1 MALAS
6 TSCSCVHVPG
16 PLLLH
21 HSSHWHGHTRGGHS
35 VTPICTVLTAKTT
48 VKRFWLSLLL
58 LDRLTALQ
66 NGSWLFDRTGN
77 QPMTVNYMHILSFD
91 LILTNLNPARMGVT
105 EHWGSTVT
113 DQSPSRAR
121 MKLPDTIS
129 IEPFQQYLTEK
140 FPEDSKHST
149 SSVVHLSFSK
159 RIKDCELE
167 STVNDCW
174 KTLTVPGK
182 LPHVRKWLR
191 ETKQLV
197 IKH

>member
-66 NGSWLFDRTGN
+66 NGSWLFSRTGTEEKEVTPPL
-77 QPMTVNYMHILSFD
+77 QPGLLAVNTV
-91 LILTNLNPARMGVT
+91 RMGVT
-105 EHWGSTVT
+105 IPWSTFNIKFPFIFWLPFLLIWVIGVIQQCGFT
-113 DQSPSRAR
+113 HTPWPWQIHYSHTASSPLSSYIWLNLTSSSPHPRR
-121 MKLPDTIS
+121 LSP
-129 IEPFQQYLTEK
+129 QYLPT
-140 FPEDSKHST
+140 FP
-149 SSVVHLSFSK
+149 SF
-159 RIKDCELE
+159 
-167 STVNDCW
+167 
-174 KTLTVPGK
+174 P
-182 LPHVRKWLR
+182 P
-191 ETKQLV
+191 KQ
-197 IKH
+197 